1 MWRMLDVRFKEGV
14 ELPAHGL
21 WLDPHRARPLAFV
34 SHAHSDHLARHS
46 EVLLTPATARLMR
59 ARMGGDRIEHLLP
72 YGLPATF
79 GSARATL
86 LSAGHICGSAQLFL
100 ESDAGTLL
108 YTGDFKLRE
117 SRSADPCQWRPA
129 ETLIMETTFGL
140 PKYTFPPTEEVIQA
154 VIEFCRENLE
164 RDCVPVLYA
173 YSLGKTQEIVWAL
186 LEQGLVPMLA
196 PPAFLMTE
204 ICAEMQPG
212 FPQGYLRLD
221 VANAAGHVLVV
232 PPGRKTKQLLES
244 VQPKRT
250 AILTGWALN
259 PHARFRYGT
268 DAAFAL
274 SDHADYPDLL
284 RYVELVQPKRV
295 LTLHGYAAA
304 FATDLR
310 ARGIEAWALSEEN
323 QLELGL

>member
-1 MWRMLDVRFKEGV
+1 MLDVRFKEGV

-59 ARMGGDRIEHLLP
+59 ARMGGKRVEHLLP
-72 YGLPATF
+72 YGVPAAF
-79 GSARATL
+79 GEARATL

-108 YTGDFKLRE
+108 YTGDFKFRG
-117 SRSADPCQWRPA
+117 SRSVDPCQWRRA
-129 ETLIMETTFGL
+129 ETLVMETTFGL
-140 PKYTFPPTEEVIQA
+140 PKYHFPPTEEVVQA
-154 VIEFCRENLE
+154 VIEFCRENLA
-164 RDCVPVLYA
+164 RGIVPVLYA
-173 YSLGKTQEIVWAL
+173 YSLGKAQEIVWAL

-196 PPAFLMTE
+196 PPAYRMTE
-204 ICAEMQPG
+204 ICAEMQPR
-212 FPQGYLRLD
+212 FPKGYLQLELSK
-221 VANAAGHVLVV
+221 AAGHVLVV
-232 PPGRKTKQLLES
+232 PPGRKTKQLLAS
-244 VQPKRT
+244 VQPQRT
-250 AILTGWALN
+250 AVLTGWALN
-259 PHARFRYGT
+259 PYARFRYGT

-295 LTLHGYAAA
+295 LTLHGYAAI

-310 ARGIEAWALSEEN
+310 ARGVEAWALSEEN